1 MIEELRL
8 ELARVQVQNH
18 ELKLLLQAKDNQN
31 DEAISSKLTEYM
43 DKVLLIY
50 LFSFVV
56 LEKSLEIV
64 RTELLAA
71 ISLGAKNT

>member
-1 MIEELRL
+1 M
-8 ELARVQVQNH
+8 QNH

-43 DKVLLIY
+43 DKVLLMY

>member
-1 MIEELRL
+1 M
-8 ELARVQVQNH
+8 QNH

-43 DKVLLIY
+43 DKVLLMY

-71 ISLGAKNT
+71 ISLDARNT

>member
-56 LEKSLEIV
+56 L
-64 RTELLAA
+64 
-71 ISLGAKNT
+71 